1 MRDPPEASC
10 IGLVRGDYFMSDT
23 MIDSDSQHDDR
34 TLSVDLP
41 RDPANPV
48 LVEVTRGSMVESRHR
63 GSVAVVDVTGK
74 IALRWGDTDTPVLPR
89 SAIKA
94 IQALPL
100 VESGAADAFSI
111 SDAELAIACA
121 SHSGEPRHVATVRG
135 WLERM
140 GLGEDDL
147 ECGAHW
153 PRHHRQSLHDMI
165 RAGEEPGPA
174 HNNCSGKHTGMLA
187 TAHHL
192 GETLGGYVAPTHG
205 VQQRILGTLEAL
217 CGLDLGDA
225 PRGTDG
231 CSVPTWGI
239 PLANLALAFARIGAP
254 DDSLPPERA
263 AAATRIRKAVA
274 AHPEM
279 VAGTGRY
286 CTVMMAAAG
295 ESIFVKTGAE
305 GVFCAAL
312 PEYGLGVALKC
323 DDGAARAAQ
332 MMLTAVLRRI
342 GVLDDALAATLDS
355 LVTVSIETIN
365 GRVVG
370 AIRPSNELGF

>member
-1 MRDPPEASC
+1 
-10 IGLVRGDYFMSDT
+10 MSATENPNDG
-23 MIDSDSQHDDR
+23 R
-34 TLSVDLP
+34 TRSVDLP
-41 RDPANPV
+41 RDAANPV
-48 LVEVTRGSMVESRHR
+48 LVEVTRGSVVESQHR
-63 GSVAVVDVTGK
+63 GSVAVVDVAGE
-74 IALRWGDTDTPVLPR
+74 IALQWGDVDTPVLPR

-100 VESGAADAFSI
+100 VESGAADAFDI
-111 SDAELAIACA
+111 SEAELAIACA
-121 SHSGEPRHVATVRG
+121 SHNGEPRHVAAVRG
-135 WLERM
+135 WLDRM
-140 GLGEDDL
+140 GLSEGDL

-153 PRHHRQSLHDMI
+153 PRNHQATLHDMI
-165 RAGEEPGPA
+165 RAGEQPGPA

-187 TAHHL
+187 TALHL
-192 GETLGGYVAPTHG
+192 GETLAGYVAPTHG
-205 VQQRILGTLEAL
+205 VQRRILGTLEAL

-231 CSVPTWGI
+231 CSAPTWAI
-239 PLANLALAFARIGAP
+239 PLNNLALAFARIGAP
-254 DDSLPPERA
+254 EDSLPPERA

-274 AHPEM
+274 AHPEL

-286 CTVMMAAAG
+286 CTAMMTAAG
-295 ESIFVKTGAE
+295 EKIFVKTGAE

-323 DDGAARAAQ
+323 DDGAPRAAQ

-342 GVLDDALAATLDS
+342 GVLDDALAARLDA
-355 LVTVSIETIN
+355 LVTVPIENWN

-370 AIRPSNELGF
+370 AVRPSNELEFQA

>member
-1 MRDPPEASC
+1 MD
-10 IGLVRGDYFMSDT
+10 DT
-23 MIDSDSQHDDR
+23 QNDNQHI
-34 TLSVDLP
+34 TVDLP
-41 RDPANPV
+41 SDGANPV
-48 LVEVTRGSMVESRHR
+48 LVEVTRGSVVESRHR
-63 GSVAVVDVTGK
+63 GSIAVVDVTGK
-74 IALRWGDTDTPVLPR
+74 AVLQWGDTDRPVLPR

-100 VESGAADAFSI
+100 VESGAADAFAVSE
-111 SDAELAIACA
+111 AELAIACA
-121 SHSGEPRHVATVRG
+121 SHNGEPMHIAIVRG
-135 WLERM
+135 WLDRM
-140 GLGEDDL
+140 ELGESDL

-153 PRHHRQSLHDMI
+153 PRNHQKTLHDMV
-165 RAGEEPGPA
+165 RAGQEPGPA
-174 HNNCSGKHTGMLA
+174 YNNCSGKHTGMLA
-187 TAHHL
+187 TALHL
-192 GETLGGYVAPTHG
+192 GEPLGGYVSPTHG

-231 CSVPTWGI
+231 CSVPNWAI
-239 PLANLALAFARIGAP
+239 PLNNLALAFARIGAP
-254 DDSLPPERA
+254 DDTLPPKRA

-286 CTVMMAAAG
+286 CTAMMAAAG
-295 ESIFVKTGAE
+295 EAIYVKTGAE

-323 DDGAARAAQ
+323 DDGAPRASQ

-342 GVLDDALAATLDS
+342 GALDDALAARLDA
-355 LVTVSIETIN
+355 LVTVPIENCN
-365 GRVVG
+365 GNTVG
-370 AIRPSNELGF
+370 AIRPSSELEF

>member
-10 IGLVRGDYFMSDT
+10 IGLVRGNYFMSDT
-23 MIDSDSQHDDR
+23 MIDSDGQHDDR

-74 IALRWGDTDTPVLPR
+74 IALRWGDTATPVLPR

-153 PRHHRQSLHDMI
+153 PRHHRQTLHDMI

-192 GETLGGYVAPTHG
+192 GETLAGYVAPTHG
-205 VQQRILGTLEAL
+205 VQQRILGTLEA
-217 CGLDLGDA
+217 CAASTSAMRRAGPTAVRCRPGA
-225 PRGTDG
+225 SRWPIWPWPSPVSARPTTACRRSGPRRRHG
-231 CSVPTWGI
+231 
-239 PLANLALAFARIGAP
+239 FARRSPRIPRWWRAP
-254 DDSLPPERA
+254 
-263 AAATRIRKAVA
+263 AATA
-274 AHPEM
+274 P
-279 VAGTGRY
+279 
-286 CTVMMAAAG
+286 
-295 ESIFVKTGAE
+295 
-305 GVFCAAL
+305 
-312 PEYGLGVALKC
+312 
-323 DDGAARAAQ
+323 
-332 MMLTAVLRRI
+332 
-342 GVLDDALAATLDS
+342 
-355 LVTVSIETIN
+355 
-365 GRVVG
+365 
-370 AIRPSNELGF
+370 